1 MEDFMKRTKTLV
13 AEILSLVCELVVVG
27 FSGYMGYLFLLIWSL
42 SGASAEAISIL
53 ILMLVMVLM
62 VLVGIVDFIMSC
74 VSFGAV
80 SCNEESYQKKRK
92 LLTTSSIF
100 KLVLGAGSVIFGCL
114 NFGGKDNLFVPITF
128 ISSGLVL
135 IVCGVLVLVDMKQ
148 ERKRV
153 SNNQTNLVETE
164 PKVELNKQ

>member
-1 MEDFMKRTKTLV
+1 
-13 AEILSLVCELVVVG
+13 
-27 FSGYMGYLFLLIWSL
+27 
-42 SGASAEAISIL
+42 
-53 ILMLVMVLM
+53 MLVMVLM

>member
-1 MEDFMKRTKTLV
+1 MKRTKTLV

-100 KLVLGAGSVIFGCL
+100 KLVLGAGSVSFSGAWTLAERTICL
-114 NFGGKDNLFVPITF
+114 CQLHLSHVVWSWLCVECLCLLTWNKRTKECQWL
-128 ISSGLVL
+128 
-135 IVCGVLVLVDMKQ
+135 KQ
-148 ERKRV
+148 ILLRLKPR
-153 SNNQTNLVETE
+153 
-164 PKVELNKQ
+164 

>member
-1 MEDFMKRTKTLV
+1 MKRTKTLV

-42 SGASAEAISIL
+42 SGASAEAIL